1 MDSGNRGSLQSSKG
15 GGGGGDDDFD
25 CHVDSLSA
33 FFSSSSVAGATTL
46 PPAPLSDGQ
55 HFFDYPSISY
65 VNSSTSLLPLD
76 SAAAVPWLCSHLGSS
91 NCTAATVCQSSSSM
105 SSVQQPV
112 PTAAAAAG
120 PRSSKK
126 RSRASRRAPTTVLTT
141 DTSNFR
147 AMVQEFTG
155 IPSPPFAAASSSP
168 FARSRFD
175 LFHSASAGFRSPT
188 DAPPPPFLLRP
199 FPQKVQSP
207 SLPTTTNS
215 IASFSSSPPTLI
227 PTTTAYSASTCT
239 PTDNH
244 NSDHQL
250 PSQDL
255 GLGGGHS
262 QSLPALNFQSPLQPS
277 LLQANYTPAM
287 PTTTRYSVPSA
298 EHDNNALSGLLP
310 GLIASKAMRSGWP
323 DAITDLAQPRL
334 LSGRLESDGERQPES
349 IAATRSE
356 GVAESR
362 REMK

>member
-1 MDSGNRGSLQSSKG
+1 MDSGNRGSLQSNS
-15 GGGGGDDDFD
+15 GGGGDDDFD
-25 CHVDSLSA
+25 SHVDSLSA

-65 VNSSTSLLPLD
+65 LNSSTSLLPLD
-76 SAAAVPWLCSHLGSS
+76 SAAAVPWLCSHLDSS
-91 NCTAATVCQSSSSM
+91 NCTAAAVCQSSSSM

-120 PRSSKK
+120 SRSSKK

-175 LFHSASAGFRSPT
+175 LFHSASVGFRCPT

-215 IASFSSSPPTLI
+215 ISSFSSSPPALI
-227 PTTTAYSASTCT
+227 PTTTAYSVNTCT

-244 NSDHQL
+244 NSDYQL
-250 PSQDL
+250 PYQDL

-262 QSLPALNFQSPLQPS
+262 QSPPALNFQSPLQPS
-277 LLQANYTPAM
+277 LLQANYTHAM
-287 PTTTRYSVPSA
+287 PTSFDAKPYGVPSA
-298 EHDNNALSGLLP
+298 EYGNNVLSGLLP
-310 GLIASKAMRSGWP
+310 GHIASKAMRSGWP
-323 DAITDLAQPRL
+323 DASTDLAQSRP
-334 LSGRLESDGERQPES
+334 LSGRLELDGERQPES

-356 GVAESR
+356 GMAESR
-362 REMK
+362 REM